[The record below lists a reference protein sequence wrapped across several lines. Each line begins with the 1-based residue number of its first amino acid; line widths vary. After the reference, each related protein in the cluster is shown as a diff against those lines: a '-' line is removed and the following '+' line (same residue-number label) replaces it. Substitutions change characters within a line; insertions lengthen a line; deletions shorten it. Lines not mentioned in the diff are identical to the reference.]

1 MTAVVTGVAGFVG
14 SHLAEALVEAGHR
27 VVGIDCLTDYYDAAA
42 KRQNLR
48 LLGGRANFEF
58 VLADLRTAEL
68 EPMLAGA
75 DVVFHQAGQPGVR
88 KSWSTGFVDYSTHN
102 IVGTQRLLEA
112 ARRVRC
118 PRVVYA
124 SSSSVYGNAPAYPT
138 SEASLPH
145 PHSPYGVTKLAAE
158 HLCSLYAANWGLPTV
173 SLRYFTVYGPRQRPD
188 MAFRRLI
195 DAAVDGRSFALYGS
209 GRQVRDFTYVGDVVA
224 ANLAAGGADVAPGTV
239 VNIAGG
245 ASASMNEVIELVG
258 ELTGA
263 PVALERQPAM
273 PGDVERTGGTIDA
286 ADRSLGWAPVTSLRD
301 GLEAQV
307 AWSRRRLA
315 ERDRRSPIGAVDG
328 LPDPASDP
336 APDPAADRVPE
347 PASEPAR
354 RRGPRTTIRVLDGR
368 AHLAPVRPGDH
379 R

>member
-1 MTAVVTGVAGFVG
+1 
-14 SHLAEALVEAGHR
+14 
-27 VVGIDCLTDYYDAAA
+27 
-42 KRQNLR
+42 
-48 LLGGRANFEF
+48 
-58 VLADLRTAEL
+58 
-68 EPMLAGA
+68 
-75 DVVFHQAGQPGVR
+75 
-88 KSWSTGFVDYSTHN
+88 
-102 IVGTQRLLEA
+102 
-112 ARRVRC
+112 
-118 PRVVYA
+118 
-124 SSSSVYGNAPAYPT
+124 
-138 SEASLPH
+138 
-145 PHSPYGVTKLAAE
+145 
-158 HLCSLYAANWGLPTV
+158 
-173 SLRYFTVYGPRQRPD
+173 
-188 MAFRRLI
+188 
-195 DAAVDGRSFALYGS
+195 
-209 GRQVRDFTYVGDVVA
+209 
-224 ANLAAGGADVAPGTV
+224 V

-328 LPDPASDP
+328 LLDPAS
-336 APDPAADRVPE
+336 DPAADRVPE